1 MSRRSA
7 NTATFVHG
15 RLLPPLLGGGVVLP
29 PLLNGGAAG
38 AFVVPDLLM
47 VSPSLV

>member
-1 MSRRSA
+1 VSRRSA

-15 RLLPPLLGGGVVLP
+15 RLLPPLLGGVVLP